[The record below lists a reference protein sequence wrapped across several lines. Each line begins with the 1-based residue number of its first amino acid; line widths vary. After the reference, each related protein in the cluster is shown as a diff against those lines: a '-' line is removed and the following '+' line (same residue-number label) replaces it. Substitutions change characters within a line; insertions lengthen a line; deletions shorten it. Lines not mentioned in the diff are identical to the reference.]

1 MVMRV
6 ASSVPVL
13 KPYICTSV
21 DPVLNWTLSL
31 VKVSVVPSLLI
42 REYLSAVNGRNVWL
56 LPEDT
61 ASESWLPTIRTLW
74 VYLIVKE
81 ASVRSKL
88 AIFLFGKT
96 V

>member
-1 MVMRV
+1 MSV

-13 KPYICTSV
+13 NPKIFTSV

-42 REYLSAVNGRNVWL
+42 REYLSGVNGKNVWL

-74 VYLIVKE
+74 DFLIVKE
-81 ASVRSKL
+81 ASVKSTFS
-88 AIFLFGKT
+88 IFCFGKT